1 MEALQVKKSGWK
13 QLALLFFCQK
23 ISGIIK
29 KMKKTLALFCKY
41 SIIKKSLDEK
51 QIFAALAE

>member
-23 ISGIIK
+23 ISGLIK
-29 KMKKTLALFCKY
+29 KYEKNPC
-41 SIIKKSLDEK
+41 IIL
-51 QIFAALAE
+51 

>member
-29 KMKKTLALFCKY
+29 KYEKNPC
-41 SIIKKSLDEK
+41 IIL
-51 QIFAALAE
+51 